1 MFEINNKNFIQY
13 EINGTTVYEIQDFY
27 KYPDK
32 IVDFISNILP
42 RFHKEDQYPS
52 LNGYAFE
59 DLRHSCQVIGMR
71 EVSSFLSNICKQ
83 RNDNENTLSTNM
95 FKFLDKNFNRY
106 NDNYWW
112 PHIDFGYTALIY
124 LNSFSYP
131 GTNLYTSLVGE
142 SHGGNEHLTPWQPKS
157 NYKLEKT
164 LYAKYNKLVLF
175 DGLVNSHSMAITDD
189 RFYDN
194 YRLNQV
200 LFFKKEKIHKSK
212 FEINYR

>member
-1 MFEINNKNFIQY
+1 MFEINNKNYIQY
-13 EINGTTVYEIQDFY
+13 QVNETTVYEIEDFY

-32 IVDFISNILP
+32 LVEFISNLLP
-42 RFHKEDQYPS
+42 YLHKAEQQGS
-52 LNGYAFE
+52 LNGNAFE
-59 DLRHSCQVIGMR
+59 DLRHSCDVIGLR
-71 EVSSFLSNICKQ
+71 EVKNFLSGICKQ
-83 RNDNENTLSTNM
+83 EFGDPDTLETNM

-112 PHIDFGYTALIY
+112 PHIDGGYTALIY

-142 SHGGNEHLTPWQPKS
+142 NRDIEHITPWQPKS

-175 DGLVNSHSMAITDD
+175 DGTNLHSMATTDN

-200 LFFKKEKIHKSK
+200 LFFNKEKNESK
-212 FEINYR
+212 FQINY